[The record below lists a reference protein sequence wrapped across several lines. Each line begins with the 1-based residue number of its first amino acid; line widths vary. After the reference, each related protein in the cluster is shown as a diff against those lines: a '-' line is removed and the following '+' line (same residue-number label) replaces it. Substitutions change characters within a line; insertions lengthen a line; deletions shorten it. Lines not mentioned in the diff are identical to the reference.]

1 MFLDYNNTVLDYNN
15 NPFWLNLVN
24 SMFQNKSVD
33 STLQFRENG
42 ETSLNQNLYKLKTS
56 EILIWFSSDTPV
68 FPTF

>member
-1 MFLDYNNTVLDYNN
+1 
-15 NPFWLNLVN
+15 
-24 SMFQNKSVD
+24 MFQNKSVD